1 MILNNLTNH
10 SFFIMKQLKVLLLL
24 TLFSASVSAQND
36 RYFDEVFTDVDVTAD
51 VTYAVNATV
60 LFLAPPPN
68 GYGEAVPQSLKVDI
82 YEPSGDTETARP
94 LIIIMHTGN
103 FLPPQ
108 VNGGCSGTRKDATDV
123 SMARKLA
130 KMGYV
135 VGVADYR
142 LGWNPVAGTQTERIY
157 TLINAAY
164 RGVQDANTCIRFFR
178 AKHAAGNDYGID
190 PNKITLWG
198 IGAGGYI
205 AAAAATLDT
214 ITDTYIPKFLTPQ
227 GPMVLEFLSGNVE
240 GTKVGFNAGGLVPFY
255 PANDTL
261 CYPNH
266 VGFSSDFNL
275 AVNLGGALGDTSW
288 IDANDPP
295 IISFHNPTDP
305 YAPCGTAIV
314 LVPPPISLP
323 VVEVTGSCGFQ
334 PILNAKGN
342 QNAMI
347 AANLNDPLSVKAKS
361 LNGGLEG
368 FYPFLGNDSSP
379 WAFAASSNPYGLT
392 TDPMCETHAATHD
405 AYLDTIIAYFAP
417 RACAVLGL
425 GNCGFVGTKNLTTN
439 QVGMSAIP
447 NPTDA
452 DFTLKTD
459 EHFTM
464 QSIELVDVAG
474 RNCASFQSVN
484 ASQFTVPRN
493 GLAPGVYF
501 ARVRFNE
508 GTVVQKVV
516 LQ

>member
-1 MILNNLTNH
+1 
-10 SFFIMKQLKVLLLL
+10 MKQLKLLLLL
-24 TLFSASVSAQND
+24 TLVSASLSAQS
-36 RYFDEVFTDVDVTAD
+36 RYFDQVFSGVDVTAD

-60 LFLAPPPN
+60 LLLAPPPN
-68 GYGEAVPQSLKVDI
+68 GAGQAIPQPLRVDI

-94 LIIIMHTGN
+94 LVIILHTGN

-108 VNGGCSGTRKDATDV
+108 VNGGCTGTRKDATDV
-123 SMARKLA
+123 SMAMRLA
-130 KMGYV
+130 RMGYV

-178 AKHAAGNDYGID
+178 ASHATGTNPYGID
-190 PNKITLWG
+190 PEKIVLWG
-198 IGAGGYI
+198 IGTGGYI

-214 ITDTYIPKFLTPQ
+214 VTDTYVPKFVTGQ
-227 GPMVLEFLSGNVE
+227 GPMVIEPLSGNVQ
-240 GTKVGFNAGGLVPFY
+240 GTTYGVNNIGHPAY
-255 PANDTL
+255 PAGDTL
-261 CYPNH
+261 GYVNH
-266 VGFSSDFNL
+266 VGFSSEFNL

-288 IDANDPP
+288 IDGNDIP

-305 YAPCGTAIV
+305 FAPCGTAIV
-314 LVPPPISLP
+314 LVPPPINLP

-334 PILNAKGN
+334 PILNAIGL
-342 QNAMI
+342 QDAMI
-347 AANLNDPLSVKAKS
+347 NANFSDPLSIKAKT
-361 LNGGLEG
+361 LNGNIEG
-368 FYPFLGNDSSP
+368 FYPFLGTDSSP
-379 WAFAASSNPYGLT
+379 WGFAASSNPYGLM
-392 TDPMCETHAATHD
+392 TDPMCETHAATHT

-417 RACAVLGL
+417 RACVVLDL
-425 GNCGFVGTKNLTTN
+425 SNECGTVGAKDLTTS

-459 EHFTM
+459 ERFVM

-474 RNCASFQSVN
+474 RLCASFQGVN
-484 ASQFTVPRN
+484 TNQFTVVRN

-508 GTVVQKVV
+508 GVVTQKVI